1 MIRQSIYVLILTFFL
16 VGCVE
21 RGQLIEP
28 NSYDVIQNTQEDN
41 QSSDTI
47 VRYRI
52 KKDVDVQD
60 ALYTI
65 DDMSNNVS
73 GVLILIIGVIIFL

>member
-1 MIRQSIYVLILTFFL
+1 

-28 NSYDVIQNTQEDN
+28 YSYDVIQNTQEDN

>member
-1 MIRQSIYVLILTFFL
+1 MIRQSIYVLILAFFL

-21 RGQLIEP
+21 RGQLLEPDTYDIIE
-28 NSYDVIQNTQEDN
+28 NTQEEN

-47 VRYRI
+47 VRYKV
-52 KKDVDVQD
+52 KKDVDTQD